1 MKIVQKLD
9 YAVRVMIQLAL
20 RYDHSTLSQ
29 LDDLAETEAVSVHFL
44 AQILNELRRSNLV
57 VSKRGKNGGYQLARE
72 PGTITLYDII
82 VVMEGELLDHDK
94 TNTGASGEVAANAWS
109 RLNNVLSIEAQ
120 KMTLETLSGKTQAP
134 MFFI

>member
-1 MKIVQKLD
+1 MQKLD

-82 VVMEGELLDHDK
+82 AVMEGELLDHDK

>member
-72 PGTITLYDII
+72 PETITLYDII
-82 VVMEGELLDHDK
+82 AVMEGELLDHDK

>member
-72 PGTITLYDII
+72 PETITLYDII
-82 VVMEGELLDHDK
+82 AVMEGELLDHDK

-120 KMTLETLSGKTQAP
+120 KMTLETLSGKTQTP
-134 MFFI
+134 MFF

>member
-82 VVMEGELLDHDK
+82 AVMEGELLDHDK